1 MHFLS
6 VQSKLLWLFLPSLAL
21 AATPIAGESTTD
33 ASGQLQLVTPQG
45 LLNAS
50 KVNRAFQCKKNIPD
64 PWGPDDPG
72 DTPVPYTSSLNYTLP
87 ATPPIDR
94 AFLESLGFKEEEG
107 EFAFDC
113 TLELFEGLLVFEV
126 C

>member
-1 MHFLS
+1 MQLLS

-21 AATPIAGESTTD
+21 AATPNAGDSRT
-33 ASGQLQLVTPQG
+33 AGSGQLQLVTPQG
-45 LLNAS
+45 ILNDS
-50 KVNRAFQCKKNIPD
+50 NVNRLVQCKRNIPD

-72 DTPVPYTSSLNYTLP
+72 YPPDPLSTQLNYTLP
-87 ATPPIDR
+87 NTPPIDK
-94 AFLESLGFKEEEG
+94 AFLESLGFEEEEG

-113 TLELFEGLLVFEV
+113 TLDLPGGVITFEV